1 MLNPSDLKE
10 WLHRDLKQLDKLLLI
25 LATFGGPTSLA
36 ALRER
41 ARTAGLKIG
50 DRWNPSST
58 LARSKGLA
66 IKVPDGWELTESGKA
81 YLRNLGVTSLSPSAV
96 QVASDLRAHLA
107 RIKNATT
114 HAFVEEAIKCH
125 EAQLYRS
132 AIVMSWLAA
141 VNVLHREV
149 VAHHLAAF
157 NADAKNF
164 NSKWKEAVNEDGL
177 GRMGESDFLDRLSA
191 LGVIGKNQKT
201 ELKKALDLRNGCGH
215 PNSLRVGQNVVA
227 AHLELLLLNVFE
239 KFDA

>member
-1 MLNPSDLKE
+1 LLNESGLKE

-25 LATFGGPTSLA
+25 LATFNSPTNVT

-41 ARTAGLKIG
+41 AASAGLKIN

-58 LARSKGLA
+58 LSRSRGLA
-66 IKVPDGWELTESGKA
+66 IKVPAGWELTESGKA
-81 YLRNLGVTSLSPSAV
+81 YLRNLGVTSLSPAAV

-107 RIKNATT
+107 KIQNPAT
-114 HAFVEEAIKCH
+114 HAFVEEAIKCY

-141 VNVLHREV
+141 VDVLHRVV
-149 VAHHLAAF
+149 VAQHLA
-157 NADAKNF
+157 DF
-164 NSKWKEAVNEDGL
+164 NSEAKKCNSNWKTAVNEDGV
-177 GRMGESDFLDRLSA
+177 GRMPENDFLDRLA
-191 LGVIGKNQKT
+191 GINVLGKNQKA

-215 PNSLRVGQNVVA
+215 PNSLKVGPNVVA